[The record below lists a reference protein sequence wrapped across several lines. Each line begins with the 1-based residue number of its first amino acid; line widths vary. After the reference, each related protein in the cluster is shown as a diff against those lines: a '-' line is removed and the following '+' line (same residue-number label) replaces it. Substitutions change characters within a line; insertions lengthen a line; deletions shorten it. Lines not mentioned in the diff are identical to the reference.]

1 MNAVVRG
8 VVEQNDIKG
17 DLVKDRE
24 EAGGRIR
31 QKEGQNGFRIHQV
44 QERNLERLEIHLT
57 QGLDP
62 LAIHTHTLLVDVCHK
77 KVAELA
83 HNRAPHILCS
93 DPTRDTVRLD
103 VTHLLQRQLI
113 GHGLVVHVLC
123 LVIVPSPTP
132 LSKHAIIALIIALQ
146 ERWRPT
152 THAPHTLSTI
162 TPRHTHLGQ
171 LARGGIHILKLAF
184 IVHAHL
190 LVRIQLRI
198 RTVVCHHSIVEQ
210 VFALCLVQLVVV
222 VQPTRRLVRQVGEG
236 ARRRRRRH
244 DRRVL
249 MTRFTRTRFVPRRRG
264 VQRTS
269 RRRAPALAV
278 RRVSL

>member
-1 MNAVVRG
+1 M
-8 VVEQNDIKG
+8 
-17 DLVKDRE
+17 
-24 EAGGRIR
+24 
-31 QKEGQNGFRIHQV
+31 
-44 QERNLERLEIHLT
+44 
-57 QGLDP
+57 
-62 LAIHTHTLLVDVCHK
+62 
-77 KVAELA
+77 AELA

-103 VTHLLQRQLI
+103 ITQLLQRQLI
-113 GHGLVVHVLC
+113 GHGLVVHVRC

-132 LSKHAIIALIIALQ
+132 LSKHAIIALFIALQ
-146 ERWRPT
+146 ERGRPT